1 LRKPCPS
8 AGITQIR
15 FRRVGDIE
23 GSPSQPGFTELPST
37 YLAFLNLIPILMQQ
51 FGAVKKVFIAYRH
64 PLAKQFAAR
73 VVLLGHCGR
82 KGCENVKVE
91 ILYTED
97 CPNWQGTLEDVQAV
111 LRGKSKSVEMVL
123 TEVSSQDEAQELKFL
138 GSPTIRIND
147 SDIEWDVPENGP
159 FGLTCRVY
167 DIEGAILGRPPREWI
182 DAAIDVLG

>member
-51 FGAVKKVFIAYRH
+51 FGAVKKMFMPAD
-64 PLAKQFAAR
+64 AR
-73 VVLLGHCGR
+73 CQAFQSCVVLLGHCGR

-123 TEVSSQDEAQELKFL
+123 TEVGSEDEAQELKFL

-147 SDIEWDVPENGP
+147 NDIEWDVPENGP